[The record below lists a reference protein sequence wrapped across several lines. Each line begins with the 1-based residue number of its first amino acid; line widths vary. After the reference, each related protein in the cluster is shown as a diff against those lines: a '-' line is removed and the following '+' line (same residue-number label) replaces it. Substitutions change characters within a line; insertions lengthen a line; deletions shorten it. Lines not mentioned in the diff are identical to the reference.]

1 MNNFIKIVLLALLLV
16 ACSDS
21 AKDGYSF
28 GTKSYT
34 HNLVEVSVVTYT
46 SREELR
52 KAIKNPEK
60 LSESVMAFS
69 VLYKKDGVALPKCT
83 IHMMDPA
90 VVYEPEFVGH
100 EFLHCVYG
108 QWHTNNS
115 SKQ

>member
-1 MNNFIKIVLLALLLV
+1 MLRILLFALVLV

-28 GTKSYT
+28 GTKSYS
-34 HNLVEVSVVTYT
+34 HENVEVTIVTYT

-69 VLYKKDGVALPKCT
+69 TLYKKDGVFLPKCT

-90 VVYEPEFVGH
+90 VVYEPEFIGH
-100 EFLHCVYG
+100 EFLHCAYG